1 MYLLRPD
8 AIRGVGMLV
17 LGPQEYHALMTKL
30 AQAWSR
36 QDTES
41 ALECFTSDAVYFEPP
56 DVQFYHGQEQLRS
69 YFGALTPGTFMVFH
83 HLSFDESNQVG
94 AGEFSFGLKG
104 KSSADHGVVI
114 VKVRD
119 GKIASWCE
127 YPSERDRLL
136 SKTLS
141 DWTARNGNG
150 TSVTIHE
157 SLWDRLV
164 GSRK

>member
-127 YPSERDRLL
+127 YQRKGPSAFEDFVRLDGKKWL
-136 SKTLS
+136 
-141 DWTARNGNG
+141 WHIGNYP
-150 TSVTIHE
+150 
-157 SLWDRLV
+157 
-164 GSRK
+164 

>member
-41 ALECFTSDAVYFEPP
+41 ALECFTSDAVYFEPQ

-69 YFGALTPGTFMVFH
+69 YFGALTPGTFIVFH

-127 YPSERDRLL
+127 YQRKGPSAFEDFVRLDG
-136 SKTLS
+136 KK
-141 DWTARNGNG
+141 WQWHIGNYP
-150 TSVTIHE
+150 
-157 SLWDRLV
+157 
-164 GSRK
+164 